1 MRLNDWLAGIRDRF
15 SHRRHAGTR
24 RRGGGRLRK
33 ARRRRSL
40 IPAMVETLEDR
51 TLLSGNP
58 LIDGDYTISGLTAT
72 IDQAGDDL
80 TLTNESGSVSIGDFL
95 SPSQIIANDWEG
107 GLIGNLYNGWI
118 EWANGTIWFDDPP
131 LAPDTTDYSVNINP
145 GVANTLRDG
154 DAIAFTNELGDV
166 SPGSYLSSTQVIAD
180 GWEGGLVGDLVG
192 DSIEWTN
199 GTIWTITIGAGLN
212 DEGAGD
218 PGDPGGGDPG
228 TGEPTFDP
236 DWYTFNTPEDAAVGT
251 TVGTVSYSDPEG
263 QTVTLTLDD
272 GAGGSVPFAI
282 DATGTITVNG
292 PLDYETQDLHTITV
306 TATDPDGNSGF
317 ANVDVIVDDVDESPE
332 FDPDYYTFNI
342 SEDAITGTPVGSVSY
357 SDPQGHSVTLTI
369 DDGFG
374 GAVPFAIDDIGEITV
389 DGPLDFE
396 TQDFY
401 ALTVT
406 GTDPDGNIGT
416 AAVDVWIDDVVTEA
430 PIFDPDSYAYGIDE
444 DSAVGTLVGSVT
456 VIEPDGQ
463 TYTLTLDDPLGGSVP
478 FAIDTAGDIT
488 ISTALDY
495 DTQEFYELIATAT
508 DSEGNS
514 STAPVEIYVYES
526 TIPVAFDTTRSTRH
540 DEPLSDS
547 VTYDAIDEDGD
558 PLTFHLDANP
568 TNGNVTFNADGTFT
582 YTPNGSFAGSDSF
595 TWHASDG
602 DNDSNIATLTIDVF
616 NFAPQTYDGWHT
628 TFIDTALN
636 GDLAD
641 NAYEQDG
648 DSLTFAEDTAPAN
661 GTVTIDPSGTWTYTP
676 SVGFSGEDSFTFT
689 ATDGIDTSTAATIHI
704 DVVADYNAGPLVANE
719 DIAITERDTPVV
731 IDVLTNDGSSSGGL
745 NVVAVSTTPTH
756 GTVVINPDN
765 TITYT
770 PNDPLYTGPDSFIYD
785 VQDASSTV
793 TSATVDVYMIRI
805 DLDVNNDGD
814 LDDAVDGVDVYLPG
828 YVGDTVVLSTGD
840 SSGAS
845 TYVGQQ
851 LTLIVDGLGDGAN
864 VEQLQFDLT
873 DVTAYDG
880 YSGNSTDAMVEGK
893 NRNAD
898 FSFSDTE
905 NNNLFVLTSATTAVE
920 GGQIEP
926 TQSWVSLWAKDYAAD
941 AVVLVTIQMKSKQVV
956 IPKMIP
962 TDKDGD
968 QIPDSWEE
976 LQVQRWNYVYKTTET
991 VGNTFF
997 DPTDDGEL
1005 KDRPGRAGTLF
1016 DSANANSDI
1025 RITNTLLPGT
1035 GGKVSVRLVNLE
1047 AFSPLK
1053 ISTLE
1058 VGPTTLVT
1066 VELKDNFGITST
1078 AAEIVAALNGHGV
1091 VNKLVTAK
1099 IENGDGSGVVD
1110 QFLYTTVLKDAPSY
1124 KDDDGD
1130 GIVGDSLTV
1139 LQEYR
1144 GFDVNGGP
1152 IAVGGVYHVRLT
1164 PAYVDL
1170 LVEVDMMK
1178 GVPHMPSPSDMS
1190 TKVMEPISDAYS
1202 EIDVAMWWVIDQKA
1216 APPRKIFRTFGEMET
1231 WATGENRNKALS
1243 EFVHVMFADSFQ
1255 DKPSCG
1261 GSDKYGSYVFVEKI
1275 HSKAT
1280 NVTDPFDFN
1289 MALASTAAH
1298 ELTHLLLNT
1307 SLKNGFTANEHM
1319 VNGDP
1324 SNPSHEDSDKK
1335 FLMYPSATKFNRT
1348 EIVFSNATIG
1358 QLNFKDKMSVERKN

>member
-1 MRLNDWLAGIRDRF
+1 
-15 SHRRHAGTR
+15 
-24 RRGGGRLRK
+24 
-33 ARRRRSL
+33 
-40 IPAMVETLEDR
+40 MVETLEDR

-648 DSLTFAEDTAPAN
+648 DPLTFAEDTAPAN

-676 SVGFSGEDSFTFT
+676 NLGFSGEDSFTFT
-689 ATDGIDTSTAATIHI
+689 ATDGIDTSTVATIHI

-745 NVVAVSTTPTH
+745 NVVAVSTTPAH

-793 TSATVDVYMIRI
+793 TSATVDVYVIRI

-814 LDDAVDGVDVYLPG
+814 LDDAVDGVENYLPG
-828 YVGDTVVLSTGD
+828 YVGEDDVLSTGD
-840 SSGAS
+840 SLA
-845 TYVGQQ
+845 TVQYLGQELQ
-851 LTLIVDGLGDGAN
+851 LIIEGLGTDAG
-864 VEQLQFDLT
+864 VQQIEFELFDFT
-873 DVTAYDG
+873 TYEGYSENTSDVTI
-880 YSGNSTDAMVEGK
+880 EGSDK
-893 NRNAD
+893 DND
-898 FSFSDTE
+898 FSFDSVIDD
-905 NNNLFVLTSATTAVE
+905 NLFVLLPGMTLAADKGEMEVNRGIVKLT
-920 GGQIEP
+920 
-926 TQSWVSLWAKDYAAD
+926 AKDYGAKTTVRITVRGTWAIPVKVFEVELPQDSDKDNLSDGWEYIHRLDWNSQYGTSETGFGLFSAKPLELIDTELPDAD
-941 AVVLVTIQMKSKQVV
+941 AMSN
-956 IPKMIP
+956 
-962 TDKDGD
+962 TDGGRNLPAH
-968 QIPDSWEE
+968 Q
-976 LQVQRWNYVYKTTET
+976 
-991 VGNTFF
+991 
-997 DPTDDGEL
+997 
-1005 KDRPGRAGTLF
+1005 RAGDRLF
-1016 DSANANSDI
+1016 
-1025 RITNTLLPGT
+1025 
-1035 GGKVSVRLVNLE
+1035 V
-1047 AFSPLK
+1047 F
-1053 ISTLE
+1053 
-1058 VGPTTLVT
+1058 
-1066 VELKDNFGITST
+1066 
-1078 AAEIVAALNGHGV
+1078 
-1091 VNKLVTAK
+1091 
-1099 IENGDGSGVVD
+1099 
-1110 QFLYTTVLKDAPSY
+1110 
-1124 KDDDGD
+1124 
-1130 GIVGDSLTV
+1130 
-1139 LQEYR
+1139 QEYR
-1144 GFDVNGGP
+1144 GFVLDGGGFEGDGSNGHS
-1152 IAVGGVYHVRLT
+1152 GGHKRLS
-1164 PAYVDL
+1164 PVHKEL
-1170 LVEVDMMK
+1170 LVEVDSMVFKDGATPGIVHGSNSLIDTALATASK
-1178 GVPHMPSPSDMS
+1178 GFSNKDKGSGILMYWVRSEKDLKYKEFATDKLLLKEMAARRTNPTSPKLKRD
-1190 TKVMEPISDAYS
+1190 
-1202 EIDVAMWWVIDQKA
+1202 
-1216 APPRKIFRTFGEMET
+1216 
-1231 WATGENRNKALS
+1231 
-1243 EFVHVMFADSFQ
+1243 FVHLMFFGKSPASVTVESGAWTNDYTLKKDEHGSMLFL
-1255 DKPSCG
+1255 DRIYSVYTAEKP
-1261 GSDKYGSYVFVEKI
+1261 DDYPFA
-1275 HSKAT
+1275 AT
-1280 NVTDPFDFN
+1280 VSG
-1289 MALASTAAH
+1289 LIAH
-1298 ELTHLLLNT
+1298 ELTHLLLFPT
-1307 SLKNGFTANEHM
+1307 TTPSVDAGWKSNEHLLPLSGVESGYLM
-1319 VNGDP
+1319 NDNSRP
-1324 SNPSHEDSDKK
+1324 ENTTAIWFSDK
-1335 FLMYPSATKFNRT
+1335 
-1348 EIVFSNATIG
+1348 TIG
-1358 QLNFKDKMSVERKN
+1358 EINVSKKHGTNP